1 MLSPQLRARQRLKA
15 SALRAG
21 RPLVGGGLARIWW
34 IVLLRAAA
42 SMIFGGLALA
52 WPHLAAVTL
61 MTLFSAFVLVD
72 GLMAFVASA
81 RSGGLRARWWL
92 ALSAAA
98 SILAGVFVLT
108 EPRMAALLLI
118 VIFGAWLIVYGLASV
133 IGAIATRVETKGD
146 WSLPVDGL
154 MSALF
159 GAGLIAAPRIGALG
173 LVWAIGAWAI
183 FHGLLMVP
191 FALRLRRARL
201 AISERGVTPS

>member
-1 MLSPQLRARQRLKA
+1 
-15 SALRAG
+15 
-21 RPLVGGGLARIWW
+21 
-34 IVLLRAAA
+34 
-42 SMIFGGLALA
+42 
-52 WPHLAAVTL
+52 